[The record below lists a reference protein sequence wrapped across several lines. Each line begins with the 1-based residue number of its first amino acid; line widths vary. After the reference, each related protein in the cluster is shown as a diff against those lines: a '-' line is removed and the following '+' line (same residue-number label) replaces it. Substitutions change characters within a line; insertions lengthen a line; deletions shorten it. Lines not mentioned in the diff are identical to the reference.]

1 MALDPEKTRRN
12 AERLLR
18 QGRVTAA
25 IDEYKRLAAETPRDL
40 PLLNLVGDLLVRAGR
55 HAEAAEY
62 FEKIATE
69 FTRAGFFLK
78 AIAILKKIERAS
90 PDKPEVLARIG
101 DLYVKQKRP
110 GEARPYLLQAADR
123 YVKSRSLRAAREIYE
138 KLAAAE
144 PEDPLHRVRLAEVL
158 AFEGNVEA
166 AGQAL
171 LAVGA
176 SMMEKGRAADAEKV
190 YRRAAELLPGNGAA
204 FEGLG
209 RCLAQQ
215 GRLDDAAVALERA
228 VEGGGADRG
237 PAARALLD
245 MRLKAGLDDAALAL
259 VAGALSP
266 LFASEAFVEV
276 ARRFVASGRESDFW
290 GALDAGL
297 AGRSDGIAPLLEKL
311 AGVDPSGWVPA
322 LRRLADEIEPRGDAG
337 ASKRALEL
345 LLHACRAHGLTEEA
359 ESVAGRLHAV
369 GGTGDAAEPAPPAPP
384 PEEEEPAPAEKPE
397 IPAEAPAV
405 PLSPQDEEF
414 VTGRLTQAEIFEKY
428 DLHDQALDQVQE
440 IVERYPG
447 HVQAQRRLVEY
458 LRPRG
463 DRPRLRNAL
472 VGLALA
478 LRAAGERDAA
488 RAAVA
493 EAGRTD
499 TLPEKTR
506 ALLGRLSLLPAA
518 AEGEQPRAEARVP
531 EMEASAKVEA
541 AVEAPPPRPQAPPAE
556 PRGSAPEPEPVPA
569 VADDLEIVL
578 DLEVETGEAAPAIGA
593 EAPPEV
599 AGAAAP
605 EPPADDVEEIVFYLE
620 QGMVSDAL
628 GQIGRLRSR
637 GFAGA
642 GLDALE
648 ARARAVSAEPE
659 QEAAREAS
667 EGASGGI
674 VLDEEALSS
683 IGEALSGAMGAGGAA
698 PVPSG
703 PKEFDEQSVEEVFA
717 AFKQHVE
724 EEIGGEDHRTHYDL
738 GIAYKEMGLLDDAIG
753 EFENALR
760 APEIHRDACTMIA
773 LCHREKGSVREAV
786 EWYRRALELPG
797 GDEEALR
804 GLRYDLAEALLET
817 GDRDAAL
824 ILLREVERSD
834 PGYRDVARRISDLE
848 KGRSPLTSR

>member
-144 PEDPLHRVRLAEVL
+144 PEDPLHSVRLAEVL

-190 YRRAAELLPGNGAA
+190 YRRAGELLPGNGAA

-276 ARRFVASGRESDFW
+276 ARRFAASGRESDFW

-297 AGRSDGIAPLLEKL
+297 AGRSDGVAPLLEGL

-359 ESVAGRLHAV
+359 ESVAGRLRAL
-369 GGTGDAAEPAPPAPP
+369 GGAGGAAEPAPPPEEREKEDAAEPAP
-384 PEEEEPAPAEKPE
+384 EEKPE
-397 IPAEAPAV
+397 IRAETPAV

-499 TLPEKTR
+499 ELPEKTR

-518 AEGEQPRAEARVP
+518 AEGAQPRAEARVP
-531 EMEASAKVEA
+531 ETEAAAEVEA
-541 AVEAPPPRPQAPPAE
+541 AAEAPPPRPQAPPAE
-556 PRGSAPEPEPVPA
+556 PRRSAPEPEPVPA

-578 DLEVETGEAAPAIGA
+578 DLEAETGEAAPAI
-593 EAPPEV
+593 
-599 AGAAAP
+599 AAAAS

-620 QGMVSDAL
+620 QGMLSDAL
-628 GQIGRLRSR
+628 GQIERLRSR

-659 QEAAREAS
+659 QGAAIETS
-667 EGASGGI
+667 EHASGGI

-683 IGEALSGAMGAGGAA
+683 IGEALSGAMGAGGSA

-824 ILLREVERSD
+824 VLLREVERSD